1 MVAEPVTPDLAA
13 VIRRGLVGHL
23 HGFLPGNDN
32 KTAIARA
39 VSSMLAWCSR
49 GEYGDVTRRG
59 IGVWVYYAHKSRRVP
74 ADAVLFVTW
83 REVLAVIEAGCADGY
98 RERYEQAYAQYV
110 ADNRAADEE
119 WKAGRPA
126 ARRRPVSD
134 AGIYDATTALIRHGL
149 DVQADKEPLTLF

>member
-1 MVAEPVTPDLAA
+1 MVAEPVAPDLAA
-13 VIRRGLVGHL
+13 VIRKGLAGHL

-39 VSSMLAWCSR
+39 VSSMLAWCSP

-59 IGVWVYYAHKSRRVP
+59 IGVWVYYAHKSRREP

-83 REVLAVIEAGCADGY
+83 REVLAVIDAGCADGY
-98 RERYEQAYAQYV
+98 RERYEQAYAQWA

-126 ARRRPVSD
+126 ARRQWVSHSGIED
-134 AGIYDATTALIRHGL
+134 AAIALIRHGL
-149 DVQADKEPLTLF
+149 EVQADKEPLTLF

>member
-13 VIRRGLVGHL
+13 VIRRGLAGHL

-59 IGVWVYYAHKSRRVP
+59 IGVWVYYAHKSRREP

-98 RERYEQAYAQYV
+98 RERYEQAYAQWV

-126 ARRRPVSD
+126 ARRRWVSD

-149 DVQADKEPLTLF
+149 DVQAGKKPLTLF

>member
-1 MVAEPVTPDLAA
+1 M
-13 VIRRGLVGHL
+13 
-23 HGFLPGNDN
+23 
-32 KTAIARA
+32 
-39 VSSMLAWCSR
+39 
-49 GEYGDVTRRG
+49 
-59 IGVWVYYAHKSRRVP
+59 VYYAHKSRREP

-83 REVLAVIEAGCADGY
+83 RDVLAVIEAGCADGY

-149 DVQADKEPLTLF
+149 DVQAARRSFPPLLSWPPSAQPLRRAAGSPRQGRCSQACRRRW